1 MIEDDPLDL
10 GLPHKLRGM
19 LDALRH
25 LEDAVT
31 GALSIEGLVLRYG
44 NFYGPGTSMAPGG
57 EHFEMVRKRKFP
69 VVGSGAGVWSFVHI
83 EDAAEA
89 TVAAVER
96 GNRGIYNIVDD
107 EPAAV
112 AEWLPVLASALGAK
126 PPPRVPRWLGRLLAG
141 EAAAVMMTDVRGA
154 SNAKA
159 KRELGWHPRHRTWR
173 EGFVEVA
180 AQRGPLTTGRTA

>member
-1 MIEDDPLDL
+1 
-10 GLPHKLRGM
+10 
-19 LDALRH
+19 
-25 LEDAVT
+25 
-31 GALSIEGLVLRYG
+31 VLRYG
-44 NFYGPGTSMAPGG
+44 NFYGLGTSMAPGA
-57 EHFEMVRKRKFP
+57 EHFELIAKRKLP
-69 VVGSGAGVWSFVHI
+69 VVGSGAGVWSFIHI

-89 TVAAVER
+89 TVAAIER

-141 EAAAVMMTDVRGA
+141 EAAFVMMTEVRGA

-159 KRELGWHPRHRTWR
+159 KRELRWQPRHRSWR
-173 EGFVEVA
+173 EGFAEVA
-180 AQRGPLTTGRTA
+180 AQRGRLKR